1 MVPRPGV
8 ADNLPCVQPVLTL
21 SVAWE
26 PVADILTG
34 QCTVPV
40 CSPCVYRVQ
49 SRLETCTVPQSS
61 LLPTPHTWLSCVNTP
76 HHTTLHTT
84 THTTPHHHLT
94 SHRTPP
100 SRDLNTSFIILSRT
114 GCFIIK
120 CWIIVP
126 LHPSLPNLKNSD
138 CVIGY

>member
-49 SRLETCTVPQSS
+49 SRLETCTVPQST
-61 LLPTPHTWLSCVNTP
+61 LLPTPNTWLSCVNTP
-76 HHTTLHTT
+76 HHTLHTT
-84 THTTPHHHLT
+84 SSPHITSHTTI
-94 SHRTPP
+94 SGFKY
-100 SRDLNTSFIILSRT
+100 FIHCLSRT